1 MDYESADKPS
11 RVTDTPAIGITLQ
24 YPLDEGVGRGLVF
37 QTFVAADCSNGELN
51 GALDK
56 VRKAADRQ
64 RAIVI
69 LPTLRGM
76 LADKQQA
83 IHNATEAHFEA
94 ETYKGLLFNKW
105 SQEHRASERRGELK
119 LSSAQVAEQAKVDQ
133 QIGSTK
139 RDIDALKKEIIIFER
154 RVKDAEQL
162 IAEGE

>member
-1 MDYESADKPS
+1 MDYEQSAK
-11 RVTDTPAIGITLQ
+11 VTDTPAIGITLQ
-24 YPLDEGVGRGLVF
+24 YPLDEGAGRSLVF
-37 QTFVAADCSNGELN
+37 QTFVAADCASHELN

-76 LADKQQA
+76 LADKEQA
-83 IHNATEAHFEA
+83 IHNATETHFEA

-105 SQEHRASERRGELK
+105 VQEHKAQERRGELK

-133 QIGSTK
+133 QIGSSKSAIET
-139 RDIDALKKEIIIFER
+139 LKKEIVIFER
-154 RVKDAEQL
+154 RVADAEKL